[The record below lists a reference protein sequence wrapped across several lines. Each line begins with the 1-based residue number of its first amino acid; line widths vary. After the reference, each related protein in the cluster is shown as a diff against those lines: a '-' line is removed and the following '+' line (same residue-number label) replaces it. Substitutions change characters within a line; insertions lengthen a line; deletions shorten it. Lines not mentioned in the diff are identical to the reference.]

1 MGFAAIYYQWQAI
14 VIWFP
19 RVLIYG
25 AVARAYL
32 FLPQSFDKALA
43 ANKIYT
49 IAVLLG
55 AFWFVTLIHFPWHL
69 GLRAAEFARRPVR
82 HHHSRRAA
90 ESCWAAS
97 MS

>member
-55 AFWFVTLIHFPWHL
+55 AF
-69 GLRAAEFARRPVR
+69 
-82 HHHSRRAA
+82 
-90 ESCWAAS
+90 
-97 MS
+97 